1 MAPLA
6 RCHGQ
11 TSCTEQRDRDNTF
24 MLLRDE
30 VEMLRRVPIFSR
42 IAPAKLKLL
51 AFTSDRMTYNVGQ
64 DLFHQGD
71 PADAA
76 YVVLSGTA
84 DILVHSPAGDIKVAD
99 VELNSIVGEIAI
111 LCDVSR
117 TATVRATSPL
127 EVLRISKEHFL
138 KLLSDFPEMA
148 VEVMRVLAD
157 RLNHTTAE
165 LTAARAAKLPQVAM

>member
-1 MAPLA
+1 
-6 RCHGQ
+6 
-11 TSCTEQRDRDNTF
+11 

-51 AFTSDRMTYNVGQ
+51 AFTSDRMTYNIGQ

-71 PADAA
+71 PGDAA

-84 DILVHSPAGDIKVAD
+84 DILVHSSAGDIKVAD
-99 VELNSIVGEIAI
+99 VEPNSIVGEIAI

-148 VEVMRVLAD
+148 VEIMRVLAD

-165 LTAARAAKLPQVAM
+165 LTAARAKQPEAVAR

>member
-1 MAPLA
+1 MRQGIKTL
-6 RCHGQ
+6 
-11 TSCTEQRDRDNTF
+11 

-51 AFTSDRMTYNVGQ
+51 AFTSDRMTYNAGQ
-64 DLFHQGD
+64 NLFHQGD
-71 PADAA
+71 PGDAA

-84 DILVHSPAGDIKVAD
+84 DILVASPAGDIKVAD

-148 VEVMRVLAD
+148 VEIMRVLAD

-165 LTAARAAKLPQVAM
+165 LTAARSKQPQTVD